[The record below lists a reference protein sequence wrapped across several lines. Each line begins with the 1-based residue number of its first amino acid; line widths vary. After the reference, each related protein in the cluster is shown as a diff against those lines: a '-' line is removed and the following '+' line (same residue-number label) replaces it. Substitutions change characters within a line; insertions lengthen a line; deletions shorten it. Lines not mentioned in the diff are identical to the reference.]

1 MKSPVLALVIPLL
14 VDASGCIGT
23 MDALVQVQG
32 NIEPGRPDQSQCQ
45 LFLVA
50 ASEREASLSYGR
62 DVRGQFVEQFIVHPW
77 QGKYLAT
84 VKCGETVR
92 LSKEIE
98 YREFGTHP
106 YDLGSIAP

>member
-1 MKSPVLALVIPLL
+1 MKSPLLALVIPLI
-14 VDASGCIGT
+14 VGAAGCIGT

-32 NIEPGRPDQSQCQ
+32 RVEPAGPGQSQCQ

-50 ASEREASLSYGR
+50 ASERAAPLSYGR
-62 DVRGQFVEQFIVHPW
+62 DIRGQFVQQFIVHP
-77 QGKYLAT
+77 GEEKYRAV

-92 LSKEIE
+92 LSKEIA
-98 YREFGTHP
+98 YREFSSQP